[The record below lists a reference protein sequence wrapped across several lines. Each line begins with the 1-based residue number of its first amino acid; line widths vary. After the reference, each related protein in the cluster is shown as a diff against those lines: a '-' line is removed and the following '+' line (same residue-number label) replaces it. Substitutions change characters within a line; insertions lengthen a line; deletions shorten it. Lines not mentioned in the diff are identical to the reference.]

1 MKKCRIWGCTFF
13 ASNKKTVILQTND
26 KRNEITWIMLTGW
39 FKSHPDGTQRKADVY
54 MKRT

>member
-26 KRNEITWIMLTGW
+26 KRNEIIWIMLTGW